1 MNASA
6 LNRRTLIAT
15 GGAALAAGRLR
26 AQGFAGLGT
35 EAGGFAIP
43 KAETAITFP
52 ADHGPHPRFRIEWWY
67 VTSNLTGEDGVDYGI
82 QWTLFRSAFS
92 PGGAQA
98 WMGHAALTTP
108 TSHRPAERLAR
119 GGMGLAGVEARP
131 FAARIDDWSMEG
143 PTLREVTLKAAG
155 TDFAYELALAADGPF
170 VMQGNNGYSVKS
182 AAGQASHYYS
192 QPFYRA
198 RGRLILPQREI
209 AVEGLAWLDREWSS
223 QPLEGDQTGWDW
235 FSIHLDD
242 GAKLMGFQ
250 LRAETGPD
258 FTAATWI
265 EPDGTATPFED
276 GAFQATPLA
285 TAEVAGRE
293 IPVHWRIRLSARNL
307 DAEVRAINDRAWM
320 DLAFAYWEGPVRVT
334 GSHTG
339 RGYLEMTGYG

>member
-6 LNRRTLIAT
+6 LTRRSLIAT
-15 GGAALAAGRLR
+15 GTAALAAGRLR
-26 AQGFAGLGT
+26 AQGFAGLGA

-43 KAETAITFP
+43 RPETAITFP
-52 ADHGPHPRFRIEWWY
+52 ADHAPHPRFRMEWWY
-67 VTSNLTGEDGVDYGI
+67 VTSNLIGEDGTEYGI

-108 TSHRPAERLAR
+108 TLHRPAERLAR
-119 GGMGLAGVEARP
+119 GDMGLAGVEVRP
-131 FAARIDDWSMEG
+131 FVARIDDWSMAG
-143 PTLREVTLKAAG
+143 PTLRDVTLKAAG
-155 TDFAYELALAADGPF
+155 TDFAYELALAAGGPF

-198 RGRLILPQREI
+198 RGRLILPEREI

-235 FSIHLDD
+235 FSLHLDG

-265 EPDGTATPFED
+265 EPDGTAIPFED
-276 GAFQATPLA
+276 GAFQATPLGL
-285 TAEVAGRE
+285 AEVAGRE
-293 IPVHWRIRLSARNL
+293 IPVHWRIRLPARGV

-339 RGYLEMTGYG
+339 RGYLEMTGYE